1 MGKKTRGDQASAAG
15 TPATAQL
22 SAAGIPFT
30 EHSYTHDPRATSY
43 GLEATQALGVDPGL
57 VFKTLLVQA
66 DAGLGVVV
74 VPVDRQVDLKAAAAA
89 LGAKRA
95 TMADPAAAQ
104 RSTGYVLGGI
114 SPFGQRRPLPTVL
127 DESALGHELIYV
139 SGGRRGLDIAVTVD
153 DLVRVLA
160 AQVAAISR

>member
-1 MGKKTRGDQASAAG
+1 
-15 TPATAQL
+15 
-22 SAAGIPFT
+22 
-30 EHSYTHDPRATSY
+30 
-43 GLEATQALGVDPGL
+43 
-57 VFKTLLVQA
+57 
-66 DAGLGVVV
+66 
-74 VPVDRQVDLKAAAAA
+74 
-89 LGAKRA
+89 
-95 TMADPAAAQ
+95 MADPAAAQ